1 MPDHSERR
9 ARRRRI
15 LARLAVVACLPYL
28 VLKLLWVAGAD
39 VGVRD
44 LGSLSRAQWI
54 AANAVTFG
62 MDAIAALIAHV
73 LTRPGGRHVRA
84 WPILFPMWVA
94 TGMLVAL
101 MIALPV
107 GQGVIA
113 ATGAENPALSDDML
127 RPWVFGVVYGGLCAE
142 GLVLLAAFAL
152 YADER
157 WGRLLRTR
165 VRDLTDPAGTQGMQ
179 RVLTGLALG
188 FLVCSGALRLLWG
201 LGSDLGMN
209 AEWTAHRNAIGR
221 TGDLVHGLGAL
232 AGAAGLYALVFRRW
246 GRVRVGVP
254 LAMAWT
260 GVGVAFG
267 SGGWMDVGR
276 SPDTSALLGVGN
288 TADLI
293 AGLLALCV
301 GCFALTE
308 LTASESALPPS
319 SPQPDVHRGTAA
331 GAGPAPSPHGG
342 APRNTSRAPG
352 PSCPTLTASPSVG
365 RPGFPSA
372 Q

>member
-1 MPDHSERR
+1 MPDHDRLERR
-9 ARRRRI
+9 ARRRRL
-15 LARLAVVACLPYL
+15 LARFAVVACLPYL
-28 VLKLLWVAGAD
+28 TLKLLWVFGVD

-44 LGSLSRAQWI
+44 LGNLSRGQWI

-84 WPILFPMWVA
+84 WLILFPMWVA
-94 TGMLVAL
+94 TGMLVSL

-113 ATGAENPALSDDML
+113 ATGADNPATSNDML
-127 RPWVFGVVYGGLCAE
+127 SPWVFGVVYGGLCAE
-142 GLVLLAAFAL
+142 GLVLLAAFTL

-157 WGRLLRTR
+157 WGALLRTR

-179 RVLTGLALG
+179 RVLTGLALA
-188 FLVCSGALRLLWG
+188 FLVFSGAFRLLWG

-209 AEWTAHRNAIGR
+209 AEWITRRNAIGR

-232 AGAAGLYALVFRRW
+232 AGAAGLHALVFRRW
-246 GRVRVGVP
+246 GRARAGVP
-254 LAMAWT
+254 LTMAWT
-260 GVGVAFG
+260 GVGVAFAG
-267 SGGWMDVGR
+267 GGWMDVGR
-276 SPDTSALLGVGN
+276 SPATSALLGVAN

-293 AGLLALCV
+293 AGLLTLCV

-308 LTASESALPPS
+308 LKAAQDRMTPSPLPAT
-319 SPQPDVHRGTAA
+319 HHLTTT
-331 GAGPAPSPHGG
+331 GPAPVPN
-342 APRNTSRAPG
+342 PNP
-352 PSCPTLTASPSVG
+352 
-365 RPGFPSA
+365 
-372 Q
+372 